1 METLS
6 KFNVRFTK
14 GVGKIEGS
22 RLFSK
27 FGKKTWWMIAVVA
40 LLVIGGS
47 VAYYQMTAV
56 DTETATTDTLQTTVA
71 RKSDLILYASGT
83 GTLIAVDEVDL
94 GFTTSGQV
102 NKINVKVGDTVKAGD
117 VLATINDSST
127 QIKYIQAKRTLL
139 ELTSVA
145 SVAAAEEAV
154 AAAQTEVVTAVN
166 QVSYL
171 ISPAVYYWETE
182 VESAT
187 LKLEEAKAAAASAPN
202 DAELQAAQKKRK
214 SIWIMWKIN
223 SAAFGITTI
232 INTSKILSL
241 SLIRPADLN
250 LFLRR
255 RMQRSQKHAPR

>member
-1 METLS
+1 MEALS
-6 KFNVRFTK
+6 KLNVRFK
-14 GVGKIEGS
+14 KSVGKIEGS
-22 RLFSK
+22 RLFLR
-27 FGKKTWWMIAVVA
+27 FGKKTWWMMAIAA
-40 LLVIGGS
+40 LLVIGG
-47 VAYYQMTAV
+47 VAYYQVNAV
-56 DTETATTDTLQTTVA
+56 DTETATTDTLQTTVV

-102 NKINVKVGDTVKAGD
+102 NKINVEVGDTVKAGD

-166 QVSYL
+166 QVSSL

-187 LKLEEAKAAAASAPN
+187 LKLEEAKTAAASAPN
-202 DAELQAAQKKRK
+202 DAKLQAAQKKAEEYLDYVQDK
-214 SIWIMWKIN
+214 LTGVWYYYENQYIKIH
-223 SAAFGITTI
+223 
-232 INTSKILSL
+232 SL

-255 RMQRSQKHAPR
+255 RMQKLPKHAPH